1 MAGQLAHI
9 GASLS
14 AMMTSVHIMLL
25 HEVQSVVRRQ
35 LNENSA
41 LA

>member
-14 AMMTSVHIMLL
+14 AMMKSVHIMLL

-35 LNENSA
+35 LNENSG